1 MKKNWSVF
9 LVLILILVSGVF
21 IFLNLKNKKT
31 LISEGVVATSK
42 KGNITESD
50 IEKYLNELKKN
61 FGQTLNF
68 DELKSEEKK
77 LVVGDILNNR
87 IILEQAKESKILNSE
102 EFKKRLSEVK
112 DNLLKEMYLQDLIS
126 KNIFDGDIKSRYNEL
141 SKAME
146 GKKEYKVSHIL
157 VEKEEDIKK
166 VIEELKTEKFAEVAK
181 KYSIDSSKDNGGE
194 MGWILEG
201 QTAKEFDDVLK
212 KIALNI
218 ISKPFKT
225 QFGWHVLIKKEEK
238 DAVVPEFD
246 DKLKEA
252 IRASL
257 SKEYIKNIS
266 VKNIE
271 NLDIQLLK

>member
-166 VIEELKTEKFAEVAK
+166 VIEELETEKFAEVAK
-181 KYSIDSSKDNGGE
+181 NILLIVAKIMVEKWVGFWKVKRLRSLMMFLKRLLSI
-194 MGWILEG
+194 
-201 QTAKEFDDVLK
+201 
-212 KIALNI
+212 
-218 ISKPFKT
+218 
-225 QFGWHVLIKKEEK
+225 
-238 DAVVPEFD
+238 
-246 DKLKEA
+246 
-252 IRASL
+252 
-257 SKEYIKNIS
+257 
-266 VKNIE
+266 
-271 NLDIQLLK
+271 